1 MNPLPPPGPA
11 QPPLAYYRDYFSD
24 VANDPFN
31 GEYTQ
36 VMTPYEVPA
45 AHAMTPTNVRN
56 LAYTAK
62 DQGLP
67 TAFILFHEND
77 SRIHVYVQLDKF
89 STRMGMEPTQWDDDV
104 FAAKG
109 ELNHNHQITVSWRND
124 YFNQTPNLRLPS
136 DELVNNSYAAD
147 LNLVLLGPYCADD
160 ADTFVQNVRRTCYV
174 PPKYVP
180 LFLTGPLTP
189 RQAWEIVQA
198 QIVIDNNAVSCLAL
212 TNFIK
217 ATMTVS
223 GDPDRPLV
231 AVADPTVPLADDLL
245 LSRRRKIIETDFPVL
260 NINLAQLQQN
270 EIAGQL
276 GLLVNETR
284 VAREAETT
292 RRALDKVKTPAQYLG
307 DVNIVKLLR
316 YCNLAAATNLP
327 PFWMQISRSSKSQH
341 LSILQWE
348 INRIK
353 ESINEPDLVFI
364 ATTPLLEAIK
374 SLNWEM
380 SSNDAVTSGLNIF
393 LLGEQAVEEAYTQQQ
408 MYELLHGDGANPTL
422 KDAAALIKAKAA
434 TPKHIYQFRHQA
446 VRFQIINKIIL
457 GQNHPLCTQLSVYCN
472 RFLAME
478 AILHTHQRQ
487 HLLLPTMLAK
497 KLAVLC
503 SNWYKSQHRTP
514 AAIPPPNFS
523 QVFDDIQNENHWQPI
538 LSSAFLQQLGLSAFQ
553 PNIETPLFLPAIT
566 PVLSPAAPRTP
577 SNQPRPPATPS
588 ASTPGQSRLNNT
600 AFNTNLFG
608 AFREAPTACRV
619 IRSKIRSNEIPE
631 LPPSKVANAEPCLA
645 WHVKG
650 TCNEACSRNA
660 DHVTYTAAEYAPL
673 KAWCEEHF
681 PVN

>member
-136 DELVNNSYAAD
+136 DELVNSSYAAD

-198 QIVIDNNAVSCLAL
+198 QIVIDNNTVSCLAL

-284 VAREAETT
+284 VA
-292 RRALDKVKTPAQYLG
+292 
-307 DVNIVKLLR
+307 
-316 YCNLAAATNLP
+316 
-327 PFWMQISRSSKSQH
+327 
-341 LSILQWE
+341 
-348 INRIK
+348 
-353 ESINEPDLVFI
+353 
-364 ATTPLLEAIK
+364 
-374 SLNWEM
+374 
-380 SSNDAVTSGLNIF
+380 
-393 LLGEQAVEEAYTQQQ
+393 
-408 MYELLHGDGANPTL
+408 
-422 KDAAALIKAKAA
+422 
-434 TPKHIYQFRHQA
+434 
-446 VRFQIINKIIL
+446 
-457 GQNHPLCTQLSVYCN
+457 
-472 RFLAME
+472 
-478 AILHTHQRQ
+478 
-487 HLLLPTMLAK
+487 
-497 KLAVLC
+497 
-503 SNWYKSQHRTP
+503 
-514 AAIPPPNFS
+514 
-523 QVFDDIQNENHWQPI
+523 
-538 LSSAFLQQLGLSAFQ
+538 
-553 PNIETPLFLPAIT
+553 
-566 PVLSPAAPRTP
+566 
-577 SNQPRPPATPS
+577 
-588 ASTPGQSRLNNT
+588 
-600 AFNTNLFG
+600 
-608 AFREAPTACRV
+608 
-619 IRSKIRSNEIPE
+619 
-631 LPPSKVANAEPCLA
+631 
-645 WHVKG
+645 
-650 TCNEACSRNA
+650 
-660 DHVTYTAAEYAPL
+660 
-673 KAWCEEHF
+673 
-681 PVN
+681 